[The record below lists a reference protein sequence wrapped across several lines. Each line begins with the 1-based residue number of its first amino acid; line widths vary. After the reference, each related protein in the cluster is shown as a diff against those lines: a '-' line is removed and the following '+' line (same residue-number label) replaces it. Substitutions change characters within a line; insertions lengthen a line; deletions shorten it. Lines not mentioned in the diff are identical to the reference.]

1 MTISI
6 TKIKLQ
12 DVQSLEID
20 AHALQKVQTRRL
32 LSLLIK
38 KNLLQQLI
46 DSFTPVRVFSLR
58 EKLYFAEH
66 GIILN
71 ELAELLPGIVIDA
84 VTLQM
89 KNSTTLHDL
98 RTRIVHQIEIE
109 SICAL
114 DAKSAYAFANL
125 LIGDKQ
131 LLRQCD
137 YVQILR
143 CERSSL
149 SKHKKALS
157 QNTEVHTELE
167 VQSIDTIELLKH
179 VPVRKQQAVTA

>member
-12 DVQSLEID
+12 DVQRLELE
-20 AHALQKVQTRRL
+20 ATALQKMQTRRL

-58 EKLYFAEH
+58 AKLYFAEH

-71 ELAELLPGIVIDA
+71 ELSELLPELAIDA

-89 KNSTTLHDL
+89 KKSATLHDL
-98 RTRIVHQIEIE
+98 RTRIVQQIEIE

-167 VQSIDTIELLKH
+167 VQSIDTIELLKD